1 MLLWANTPLNVLF
14 RIYSINMKKNALLA
28 AAILFSAVVFAQA
41 NKEVD
46 SLLKILDT
54 EKQDSNLQRILNR
67 IGSYYIDN
75 NPAKAIEY
83 LERSAVLARQLDR
96 KLKLG
101 NIYYDIGFCY
111 LLKGDFDKS
120 LNYYQQSA
128 NIYEG
133 LKDNHRLANAYMSMG
148 NVFFQSKILHKADEY
163 YDRAEAIVKQ
173 TKDTAQLASLYA
185 ERGMMYDQE
194 QQYDAAI
201 SFLQQSIGLSKLLH
215 DDEMVTDNL
224 SNLGLSYKHKKN
236 TAMALQYFDTVL
248 KKYTANKDL
257 PVDKLA
263 IIYNNIGA
271 TQAQA
276 ANYPKAIEAFNKSI
290 DYSTQESLSGVI
302 MENYRNMSDMYA
314 GMKDYRQQSIYLA
327 KYHALKDSLYSSDSK
342 NQLTQLETDYQLEKK
357 NISLAKQETETA
369 KQKSQ
374 RNIFIIIAIGAALL
388 LGALGFFYR
397 RIKQNNSLLQEK
409 NIQINKQKDE
419 LQTLNQVKDRLFSVL
434 SHDLRNPL
442 VTLNGYLSLADN
454 TSLPVEKKEMYKQQT
469 QQAVSQTSN
478 MLDNLLVWGNMQIKN
493 TRPPITTINVE
504 DCIDDAI
511 GAAKAQATQ
520 KNIHIQKHIVTT
532 NAAADHNII
541 EIALRN
547 IITNAVKYSHA
558 DGNITVSSFR
568 DGTHSFISVK
578 DEGVGMSKQRIEEL
592 LHNEAESTTGTK
604 GEKGSGLGLFLVKEL
619 LQKINASLSIES
631 EEGKGSN
638 FIIQLAI

>member
-1 MLLWANTPLNVLF
+1 MH
-14 RIYSINMKKNALLA
+14 MKKKVLLA
-28 AAILFSAVVFAQA
+28 AAILFSAVVLGQA
-41 NKEVD
+41 HKEVD
-46 SLLKILDT
+46 SLLKVLDT
-54 EKQDSNLQRILNR
+54 EKQDSNIQVILNR
-67 IGSYYIDN
+67 LGSYYVDN

-83 LERSAVLARQLDR
+83 LERSAVLAKQLDR

-111 LLKGDFDKS
+111 LLKGDFDRS
-120 LNYYQQSA
+120 LNNYQQSA
-128 NIYEG
+128 NIYES
-133 LKDNHRLANAYMSMG
+133 LKDNHRLVNAYMSMG
-148 NVFFQSKILHKADEY
+148 NVFFQSKTLQKADEY
-163 YDRAEAIVKQ
+163 YDRAETIVKQ
-173 TKDTAQLASLYA
+173 TKDTAQLSSLYA
-185 ERGMMYDQE
+185 ERGMMYDQV
-194 QQYDAAI
+194 QHYDSAI
-201 SFLQQSIGLSKLLH
+201 NSLQKSIDLSKLIH
-215 DDEMVTDNL
+215 DDDAVTDNL

-236 TAMALQYFDTVL
+236 TAVALQYFDTVL
-248 KKYTANKDL
+248 KKYTAEKDL

-263 IIYNNIGA
+263 IIFNNIGA

-276 ANYPKAIEAFNKSI
+276 GNYPKAIDAFNKSI
-290 DYSTQESLSGVI
+290 DYSMQENLEGVI

-314 GMKDYRQQSIYLA
+314 GMKDYRLQSIYLT
-327 KYHALKDSLYSSDSK
+327 KYHDLKDSLFSSDNK

-357 NISLAKQETETA
+357 NTSLIKQETETS

-374 RNIFIIIAIGAALL
+374 RNIFIIITIGTAVLLAAL
-388 LGALGFFYR
+388 AFFYR

-454 TSLPVEKKEMYKQQT
+454 TSLAPEKKEMYKQQT

-478 MLDNLLVWGNMQIKN
+478 MLDNLLVWANMQIRD
-493 TRPPITTINVE
+493 TRPSITNINVE

-520 KNIHIQKHIVTT
+520 KNIHIQKNITT
-532 NAAADHNII
+532 TSAAADHNII

-558 DGNITVSSFR
+558 NGHITVSSFR
-568 DGTHSFISVK
+568 DDLHSFISVK
-578 DEGVGMSKQRIEEL
+578 DEGVGMSKERIDEL
-592 LHNEAESTTGTK
+592 LHNEAESTAGTK

-638 FIIQLAI
+638 FIIQLGV